1 MVSCNRCRGWRCHP
15 GSVAPRTAKKTDS
28 RLAAR
33 LAALASLGAAVI
45 HFAVVPTHWQEWVP
59 AGVFFTSVALF
70 QLLWARLV
78 LTRTTTP
85 VLAAGVML
93 NLGAI
98 ALWAVSRTAG
108 APFGPHAGEAELVQ
122 AADLCALL
130 LQIYV
135 VMGAS
140 WVWYRGLQG
149 QPVPVFGSAAVL
161 MGAFGV
167 VALASTV
174 GVASGLQHG
183 HHAPASADGGHHG
196 TTPED
201 GHGEHHG
208 TTPEDA
214 EGAHHGAGAEPEEG
228 KDDGTTGEHAHS
240 PDSNHEPTAP
250 PLVIEPSGESAAP
263 PPVNEPSGESSAP
276 APAEVPDPP
285 AVPLHDNHPDH
296 DHGE

>member
-1 MVSCNRCRGWRCHP
+1 MSCNRCRGWRCHP
-15 GSVAPRTAKKTDS
+15 NLVAPKTAKKTDS

-33 LAALASLGAAVI
+33 LAALASLGASVI
-45 HFAVVPTHWQEWVP
+45 HFAVVPTHWQEWMP
-59 AGVFFTSVALF
+59 AGVFFTSIALF

-85 VLAAGVML
+85 VLAAGIML

-108 APFGPHAGEAELVQ
+108 APFGPHAGEAELIQ

-149 QPVPVFGSAAVL
+149 EPVPVFGSAVVL
-161 MGAFGV
+161 MGAVGV

-183 HHAPASADGGHHG
+183 HHGPASADGGHHG
-196 TTPED
+196 TS
-201 GHGEHHG
+201 
-208 TTPEDA
+208 PEDA
-214 EGAHHGAGAEPEEG
+214 HSDHHSADPKPEEH
-228 KDDGTTGEHAHS
+228 DDPGTTGEHVHS
-240 PDSNHEPTAP
+240 PDSNHEPGAP
-250 PLVIEPSGESAAP
+250 A
-263 PPVNEPSGESSAP
+263 PVNEPTGPSATPPKVPTP
-276 APAEVPDPP
+276 ADVPAPP
-285 AVPLHDNHPDH
+285 AVPLHDDHSDH

>member
-1 MVSCNRCRGWRCHP
+1 MSCNRCRGWRCHRN
-15 GSVAPRTAKKTDS
+15 SVAPKTAKKTDS

-33 LAALASLGAAVI
+33 LAALASLGASVI
-45 HFAVVPTHWQEWVP
+45 HFAVVPTHWQEWMP
-59 AGVFFTSVALF
+59 AGVFFTSIALS

-85 VLAAGVML
+85 VLAAGTML

-98 ALWAVSRTAG
+98 ALWAMSRTAG
-108 APFGPHAGEAELVQ
+108 APFGPHAGEAELIQ

-149 QPVPVFGSAAVL
+149 EPVPLFGSAVVL
-161 MGAFGV
+161 MGAVGV

-183 HHAPASADGGHHG
+183 HHGPASADGGHHG
-196 TTPED
+196 A
-201 GHGEHHG
+201 
-208 TTPEDA
+208 TPEDA
-214 EGAHHGAGAEPEEG
+214 HSDHHGADVKPEEH
-228 KDDGTTGEHAHS
+228 DDPGTTGEHVHS
-240 PDSNHEPTAP
+240 PDSNHEPATPA
-250 PLVIEPSGESAAP
+250 
-263 PPVNEPSGESSAP
+263 PVNEPAGESATPPEVPTPTEVPASPDVP
-276 APAEVPDPP
+276 APA
-285 AVPLHDNHPDH
+285 AVPLHDDHSDH

>member
-1 MVSCNRCRGWRCHP
+1 
-15 GSVAPRTAKKTDS
+15 VAPRTARKTDS

-45 HFAVVPTHWQEWVP
+45 HFAVVPAHWQEWTS
-59 AGVFFTSVALF
+59 AGVFFASLALF

-78 LTRTTTP
+78 LARTTTP
-85 VLAAGVML
+85 VLAAGIMV
-93 NLGAI
+93 NIGAI

-149 QPVPVFGSAAVL
+149 EPIPVFFSASVL
-161 MGAFGV
+161 MGAVGI

-174 GVASGLQHG
+174 GVASGLRHG
-183 HHAPASADGGHHG
+183 DHAPASADGGHHR
-196 TTPED
+196 TTPGD
-201 GHGEHHG
+201 ANDEHHP
-208 TTPEDA
+208 TVPEDA
-214 EGAHHGAGAEPEEG
+214 HRDQHATHAEPEGSDEQ
-228 KDDGTTGEHAHS
+228 GTSAEHADD
-240 PDSNHEPTAP
+240 PDSNLES
-250 PLVIEPSGESAAP
+250 VIS
-263 PPVNEPSGESSAP
+263 PPVSEPASQSAAP
-276 APAEVPDPP
+276 APAEAPAPPEVPAQDD
-285 AVPLHDNHPDH
+285 HSEH
-296 DHGE
+296 DHSE

>member
-15 GSVAPRTAKKTDS
+15 GSVAPRTARKTDS

-45 HFAVVPTHWQEWVP
+45 HFAVVPTHWQEWMP
-59 AGVFFTSVALF
+59 AGVFFTSIALF

-85 VLAAGVML
+85 VLAAGIMV

-98 ALWAVSRTAG
+98 ALWAVSRTVG
-108 APFGPHAGEAELVQ
+108 APFGPHAWEAELVQ

-140 WVWYRGLQG
+140 CVWYRGLQG
-149 QPVPVFGSAAVL
+149 QPVPGFGSALVL
-161 MGAFGV
+161 MGAVGV
-167 VALASTV
+167 VTLASTV

-183 HHAPASADGGHHG
+183 HAPASADGGHHG

-201 GHGEHHG
+201 GHGEHDA
-208 TTPEDA
+208 TTSDDA
-214 EGAHHGAGAEPEEG
+214 HSDHQGAGAEPAEAMIMG
-228 KDDGTTGEHAHS
+228 RAASMFKALTAITSRPPRRRSTSLPASRLHRRRQKFRPHPRCLRRTT
-240 PDSNHEPTAP
+240 TAIMITASKHLTS
-250 PLVIEPSGESAAP
+250 PLV
-263 PPVNEPSGESSAP
+263 
-276 APAEVPDPP
+276 
-285 AVPLHDNHPDH
+285 
-296 DHGE
+296 

>member
-1 MVSCNRCRGWRCHP
+1 M
-15 GSVAPRTAKKTDS
+15 APRTAKKTDS

-45 HFAVVPTHWQEWVP
+45 HFAVVPTHWQEWMP
-59 AGVFFTSVALF
+59 AGVFFASIALF

-78 LTRTTTP
+78 LARSTTP
-85 VLAAGVML
+85 VLAAGIML

-98 ALWAVSRTAG
+98 ALWALSRTAG

-149 QPVPVFGSAAVL
+149 EPVPVFGSALVL
-161 MGAFGV
+161 MGAVGV

-183 HHAPASADGGHHG
+183 HAPASADGGHHG

-214 EGAHHGAGAEPEEG
+214 QSDHHGAGTEPEEG
-228 KDDGTTGEHAHS
+228 NDHGTTGEHAHS
-240 PDSNHEPTAP
+240 PESNHEP
-250 PLVIEPSGESAAP
+250 AAP
-263 PPVNEPSGESSAP
+263 PPVNEPADESAAP
-276 APAEVPDPP
+276 APAEVPAPP
-285 AVPLHDNHPDH
+285 AVPLHDDHSDH

>member
-1 MVSCNRCRGWRCHP
+1 
-15 GSVAPRTAKKTDS
+15 
-28 RLAAR
+28 
-33 LAALASLGAAVI
+33 
-45 HFAVVPTHWQEWVP
+45 
-59 AGVFFTSVALF
+59 
-70 QLLWARLV
+70 
-78 LTRTTTP
+78 
-85 VLAAGVML
+85 ML

-98 ALWAVSRTAG
+98 ALWALSRTAG

-149 QPVPVFGSAAVL
+149 EPVPVFGSALVL
-161 MGAFGV
+161 MGAVGV

-183 HHAPASADGGHHG
+183 HAPASADGGHHG

-201 GHGEHHG
+201 GRGEHHG

-214 EGAHHGAGAEPEEG
+214 QSDHHGAGTEPEEG
-228 KDDGTTGEHAHS
+228 NDHGTTGEHAHS
-240 PDSNHEPTAP
+240 PESNHEP
-250 PLVIEPSGESAAP
+250 AAP
-263 PPVNEPSGESSAP
+263 PPVNEPAGESAAP
-276 APAEVPDPP
+276 APAEVPATAQVPATAEVPAPP
-285 AVPLHDNHPDH
+285 AVLLHDDHGDH

>member
-1 MVSCNRCRGWRCHP
+1 M
-15 GSVAPRTAKKTDS
+15 APRTAKKTDS

-45 HFAVVPTHWQEWVP
+45 HFAVVPTHWQEWMP
-59 AGVFFTSVALF
+59 AGVFFASIALF

-78 LTRTTTP
+78 LARSTTP
-85 VLAAGVML
+85 VLAAGIML

-149 QPVPVFGSAAVL
+149 EPVPVFGSALVL
-161 MGAFGV
+161 MGAVGV

-183 HHAPASADGGHHG
+183 HAPASADGGHHG

-201 GHGEHHG
+201 GRGEHHG

-214 EGAHHGAGAEPEEG
+214 QSDHHGAGTEPEEG
-228 KDDGTTGEHAHS
+228 NDHGTTGEHAHS
-240 PDSNHEPTAP
+240 PESNHEP
-250 PLVIEPSGESAAP
+250 AAP
-263 PPVNEPSGESSAP
+263 PPVNEPAGESAAP
-276 APAEVPDPP
+276 APAEVPATAEVPAPP
-285 AVPLHDNHPDH
+285 AVLLHDDHGDH

>member
-1 MVSCNRCRGWRCHP
+1 M
-15 GSVAPRTAKKTDS
+15 APRTAKKTDS

-45 HFAVVPTHWQEWVP
+45 HFAVVPTHWQEWMP
-59 AGVFFTSVALF
+59 AGVFFASIALF

-78 LTRTTTP
+78 LARSTTP
-85 VLAAGVML
+85 VLAAGIML

-98 ALWAVSRTAG
+98 ALWALSRTAG

-149 QPVPVFGSAAVL
+149 EPVPVFGSALVL
-161 MGAFGV
+161 MGAVGV

-183 HHAPASADGGHHG
+183 HAPASADGGHHG

-201 GHGEHHG
+201 GRGEHHG

-214 EGAHHGAGAEPEEG
+214 QSDHHGAGTEPEEG
-228 KDDGTTGEHAHS
+228 NDHGTTGEHAHS
-240 PDSNHEPTAP
+240 PESNHEP
-250 PLVIEPSGESAAP
+250 AAP
-263 PPVNEPSGESSAP
+263 PPVNEPAGESAAP
-276 APAEVPDPP
+276 APAEVPATAQVPATAEVPAPP
-285 AVPLHDNHPDH
+285 AVLLHDDHGDH